1 MDSFR
6 KTPRTLSGSAA
17 ILLLVSLPVF
27 GQEPHAGKRWEAT
40 LNFQNW
46 ASLSD
51 LQPVTSGSFDS
62 FGFGLSGALH
72 WPVKQFEHSELLVG
86 FDAGIAAADSS
97 IRGVASDLI
106 ARRAFITPSLK
117 WMFGRDRR
125 FSLDAGI
132 GWHLLDIAETDS
144 GYGAT
149 GLEVEYWQ
157 NTDIAPFF
165 GATWDFKAGSAGI
178 SPVFSMGLKVHFV
191 DFGVVRDENFYAPP
205 TLGPAS
211 GDLKGPL
218 IMLQFGAASR

>member
-1 MDSFR
+1 MNSFR
-6 KTPRTLSGSAA
+6 KTPHAISACLALLS
-17 ILLLVSLPVF
+17 LVSMPAF
-27 GQEPHAGKRWEAT
+27 GQEAPLGKRWEVT

-51 LQPVTSGSFDS
+51 LQPVAVGSFDS
-62 FGFGLSGALH
+62 LGFGLAGALH
-72 WPVKQFEHSELLVG
+72 WPVKQFEHGALFAGV
-86 FDAGIAAADSS
+86 DAGIAGADSS

-117 WMFGRDRR
+117 WMFGQDHR

-149 GLEVEYWQ
+149 GLEVQYWQ
-157 NTDIAPFF
+157 NTDVAPFL
-165 GATWDFKAGSAGI
+165 GLTWDFKGGSAGNR
-178 SPVFSMGLKVHFV
+178 PVFSMGLKVHFV
-191 DFGVVRDENFYAPP
+191 DFGVVGDEIAYVPP

-211 GDLKGPL
+211 GELSGPL
-218 IMLQFGAASR
+218 VMLQFGAASR